1 MLNLKHLVIF
11 TLTTLALSACASQAA
26 PGATGVSPTEEAQAE
41 IAVPTLT
48 PLLKLTPVV
57 DNCLDCHTDKD
68 RLVALAKEEEA
79 GHGSESEGV
88 G

>member
-1 MLNLKHLVIF
+1 MINLKHLIMF
-11 TLTTLALSACASQAA
+11 TLTTLALSACASQVT
-26 PGATGVSPTEEAQAE
+26 PGATQVSSTEEAQAE
-41 IAVPTLT
+41 TAVPTLT

-57 DNCLDCHTDKD
+57 DNCLDCHTDKEK
-68 RLVALAKEEEA
+68 LVALAKEEEA